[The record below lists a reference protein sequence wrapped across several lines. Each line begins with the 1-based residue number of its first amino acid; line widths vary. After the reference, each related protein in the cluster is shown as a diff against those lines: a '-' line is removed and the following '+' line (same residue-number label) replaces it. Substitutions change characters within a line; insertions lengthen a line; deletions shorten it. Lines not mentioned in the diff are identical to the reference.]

1 MQIELLHD
9 FIVLSE
15 ELNFRSAAKALF
27 TTPSTLSKHIA
38 TLENHYGVRL
48 FNRDRTSV
56 SLTNKGVVLLEGAQK
71 VWDAYE
77 QTLELVKH
85 DQNASTLHISGA
97 LDNPEDYPLVSRVIT
112 KFKVATGNIPHLLPS
127 KSFFPEEQVSL
138 LESGDS
144 DCAVFYVAE
153 SVFRALHADASIEF
167 YEVGRTRLDALVS
180 ESSPLAHKKVLELHD
195 FEGQKLIQLVGPRL
209 TPTWLQ
215 IKNQLDDAGVHY
227 ATTLFPASTPYD
239 YLDLDPKGNVFLL
252 PQLYGEAKRNQPS
265 GCVRVPVDGQALTLR
280 LAALVRKGPKRESAL
295 AFLQALSEAMDE
307 ARDEQIS

>member
-1 MQIELLHD
+1 M
-9 FIVLSE
+9 
-15 ELNFRSAAKALF
+15 
-27 TTPSTLSKHIA
+27 
-38 TLENHYGVRL
+38 
-48 FNRDRTSV
+48 
-56 SLTNKGVVLLEGAQK
+56 
-71 VWDAYE
+71 
-77 QTLELVKH
+77 
-85 DQNASTLHISGA
+85 
-97 LDNPEDYPLVSRVIT
+97 
-112 KFKVATGNIPHLLPS
+112 
-127 KSFFPEEQVSL
+127 
-138 LESGDS
+138 
-144 DCAVFYVAE
+144 FYVAE

-195 FEGQKLIQLVGPRL
+195 FEGQNLIQLVGPRL

-252 PQLYGEAKRNQPS
+252 PQLYDETKRNQPS

>member
-85 DQNASTLHISGA
+85 NQNASTLHISGT

-180 ESSPLAHKKVLELHD
+180 ESSPLAHKKGFGASRFRGAKSHSAGWSPPYAHVAA
-195 FEGQKLIQLVGPRL
+195 
-209 TPTWLQ
+209 
-215 IKNQLDDAGVHY
+215 NQ
-227 ATTLFPASTPYD
+227 
-239 YLDLDPKGNVFLL
+239 
-252 PQLYGEAKRNQPS
+252 
-265 GCVRVPVDGQALTLR
+265 
-280 LAALVRKGPKRESAL
+280 ESA
-295 AFLQALSEAMDE
+295 
-307 ARDEQIS
+307 